1 MRRLT
6 IDEQVRYKEYDGLDS
21 DIEISLFEYGCI
33 YKPIYDDKGALIEF
47 HIIFGVVHNGEDYT
61 EFDYSFLSKED
72 YIDMLAE
79 DWIKI
84 DRVLEYADTTLENMQ
99 EFNECNIDILINY
112 HGIENILGVSYSSKT
127 IGYDDSEETE

>member
-6 IDEQVRYKEYDGLDS
+6 EAERTRYADYIGIDI
-21 DIEISLFEYGCI
+21 DIEISLFEYGRI

-112 HGIENILGVSYSSKT
+112 HGIENILGGSYSSKI
-127 IGYDDSEETE
+127 IGVEETE